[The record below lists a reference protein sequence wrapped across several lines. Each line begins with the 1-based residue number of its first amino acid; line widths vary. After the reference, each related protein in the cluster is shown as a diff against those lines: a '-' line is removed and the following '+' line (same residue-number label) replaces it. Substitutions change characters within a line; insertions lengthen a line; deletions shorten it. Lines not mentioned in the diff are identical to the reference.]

1 MVAGPHGDA
10 SGGDKAAGF
19 HALLNA
25 AICLASC
32 SKEKFMIDLYTWP
45 TPNGHKIHI
54 MLEELG
60 MPYNVIPID
69 IGSGDQ
75 FKPDF
80 LKISPNN
87 KMPAL
92 VDSDGPDG
100 KPISIFESGAILI
113 YLAEKSGKFMPK
125 APRARYDVLQWLM
138 FQMGGIG
145 PMLGQVHHF
154 RGYAPEKLPYAIDRY
169 TNEANRLYGVM
180 DRQLADR
187 DYLAGDY
194 SIADM
199 ATWPWLRSWER
210 QGVNLPDY
218 KNVQRWF
225 DAISARPAV
234 QRGIKVLSDR
244 SRSGPMTDKER
255 EMLFGKAQYQKR

>member
-1 MVAGPHGDA
+1 
-10 SGGDKAAGF
+10 
-19 HALLNA
+19 
-25 AICLASC
+25 
-32 SKEKFMIDLYTWP
+32 MIDLYTWP

-54 MLEELG
+54 MLEEIG
-60 MPYNVIPID
+60 MAYNVIPID
-69 IGSGDQ
+69 IGAGDQ

-92 VDSDGPDG
+92 VDSEGPDG

-113 YLAEKSGKFMPK
+113 YLAEKSGKLMPT
-125 APRARYDVLQWLM
+125 ATRPRFEVLQWLM

-145 PMLGQVHHF
+145 PMLGQAHHF
-154 RGYAPEKLPYAIDRY
+154 LIYAPEKIPYAIERY
-169 TNEANRLYGVM
+169 SNEANRLYGVL
-180 DRQLADR
+180 DRQLAGR
-187 DYLAGDY
+187 DIVAGEY
-194 SIADM
+194 SIADI
-199 ATWPWLRSWER
+199 AIWPWLRSWER

-225 DAISARPAV
+225 DTMAARPAV

-244 SRSGPMTDKER
+244 NRSGPVDAKTR
-255 EMLFGKAQYQKR
+255 EMLFGKTQYQRR